1 MLPPR
6 PFLLLLAPLEFV
18 DEFGVAGGGGSW
30 AAVVEELAD
39 CAEAAATAA
48 AAAAVF
54 INISLSFFLLLK
66 YSVVDVSL

>member
-6 PFLLLLAPLEFV
+6 PFRLLLAPLEFV

-39 CAEAAATAA
+39 CADAAAT

>member
-6 PFLLLLAPLEFV
+6 PFRLLLAPLEFV
-18 DEFGVAGGGGSW
+18 DEFGVAGGGGGW

-39 CAEAAATAA
+39 CADAAATA